1 MSDEKKHPTL
11 SKEDIALWEKV
22 QNSVDEK
29 KPVKRQEPEA
39 TRTPS
44 ASSQDFADMLD
55 NPQGSKSVKKSPPSP
70 PAKPLSP
77 TAKKA
82 AAPKIETFNHQ
93 EARSIS
99 SGKQTIEGMIDLHG
113 YTQRQAEGALRSFL
127 KRAQSDGKRFVLVIT
142 GKGQKRDHEE
152 RGFELGAPEPGVLK
166 RQVPVWLD
174 DMAETVLSYKT
185 AHKKHGGQG
194 ALYVRL
200 RKLK

>member
-1 MSDEKKHPTL
+1 MSDKDKHPTL
-11 SKEDIALWEKV
+11 SKEDMALWEKV

-29 KPVKRQEPEA
+29 KPIKKQEQEA

-44 ASSQDFADMLD
+44 PSSQEFADMLD
-55 NPQGSKSVKKSPPSP
+55 NPQASKSVKKSEPPPST
-70 PAKPLSP
+70 KVLSP
-77 TAKKA
+77 TAKKP

-113 YTQRQAEGALRSFL
+113 YTQHQAEGSLRSFL
-127 KRAQSDGKRFVLVIT
+127 KRAQADGKRFVLVIT
-142 GKGQKRDHEE
+142 GKGQKRNHEQ
-152 RGFELGAPEPGVLK
+152 RAFELGAPEPGVLK

-174 DMAETVLSYKT
+174 DMAEIVLSYTT

-200 RKLK
+200 RKPK

>member
-1 MSDEKKHPTL
+1 MSDKDKHPTL
-11 SKEDIALWEKV
+11 SKEDMALWEKV

-29 KPVKRQEPEA
+29 KPAKQQEQEP

-44 ASSQDFADMLD
+44 ASSQEFADMLD
-55 NPQGSKSVKKSPPSP
+55 NGETPKKAKTP
-70 PAKPLSP
+70 PAPQSTKPLPRS
-77 TAKKA
+77 TKKP

-93 EARSIS
+93 EARNVS

-113 YTQRQAEGALRSFL
+113 YTQRQAEGSLRSFL

-142 GKGQKRDHEE
+142 GKGQKRDHED
-152 RGFELGAPEPGVLK
+152 RAFELGAPEPGVLK